1 MREVSPDGVEI
12 SDYLR
17 AVLWRLRAVF
27 FSADYRTKM
36 SDRTA
41 FIDLSHLTV
50 GDVERQY
57 ESAKLLG
64 D

>member
-1 MREVSPDGVEI
+1 MRSVSSEGVEI

-17 AVLWRLRAVF
+17 AVLWRLRAVY
-27 FSADYRTKM
+27 FSADYRSRL

-41 FIDLSHLTV
+41 FIDLSRLTV
-50 GDVERQY
+50 GDIERQY

>member
-1 MREVSPDGVEI
+1 MREVSPDGVEL

-17 AVLWRLRAVF
+17 AVLWRLRAVY

-50 GDVERQY
+50 EDVQKQY
-57 ESAKLLG
+57 DSARLLG